1 MSKVDQAYQ
10 DYRDALHDLQVAQH
24 QFDQADSDH
33 VDIAIHQL
41 QAAELRVGV
50 ALREARSLEGGD
62 HCVQS

>member
-1 MSKVDQAYQ
+1 MSKIDQAYQ

-50 ALREARSLEGGD
+50 ALREVKAG
-62 HCVQS
+62 